1 MTTKHHSTVNSDSS
15 GRSARWLKQYKLLLA
30 ACLGL
35 VTVSSSQA
43 QNLQW
48 APNGT
53 GPSDGSGTWLAGNNW
68 WNGTA
73 IVSGTWTGTT
83 PNGATLGDGTAGSY
97 LVDLGAGSVSLTN
110 LAFTTSGYNVTDGG
124 LNFYDPSA
132 GSPFNAVNVSSGVS
146 ATISAAITNASA
158 GIASTFTVGSG
169 GTLTLTGGGYLNA
182 NTETTGAGTVDF
194 NSGTYSGPN
203 FVLWSQGNVTQEA
216 ATLNISRLLVG
227 YGGNSTYTINNA
239 NAVLT
244 GSGGGGN
251 NLIGRSGSAGVMDL
265 KQGTVNMTA
274 SGNSMRIAYDA
285 NSKGTLTVEGG
296 TLNLGTAANDFYV
309 NYGGTGAPGAGTL
322 NISGISVVTAKGI
335 LLGGGSGVGTYVAG
349 SSATVNISG
358 GTTYVGSDGINVSAN
373 VGTLTSSINLS
384 GGIVGAAAAWTSTA
398 NMVLGTT
405 GGNITFQTADATSV
419 GHNITLNGVLSG
431 SGGLIHTGS
440 GILSLGGVNTYLGN
454 TTVNG
459 TGSAILSGTGH
470 LAFNIGANGVNN
482 QINGTEALTL
492 DGTFDINLTGADTT
506 AGDVWDINADNANT
520 TYGGTFDL
528 TGFTQNG
535 NIWTDGLYQYS
546 EGNGELTI
554 AGVPEPSTTSAA
566 LFGGVSL
573 FLASRRLIRK
583 K

>member
-1 MTTKHHSTVNSDSS
+1 MTTKHHSTVNSDSF
-15 GRSARWLKQYKLLLA
+15 GRPAGWFKQYKLLLA

-35 VTVSSSQA
+35 VTVSSSHA

-53 GPSDGSGTWLAGNNW
+53 GPSDGSETWLAGNNW
-68 WNGTA
+68 WNGTS

-97 LVDLGAGSVSLTN
+97 LVDLGGSSVSLTN
-110 LAFTTSGYNVTDGG
+110 LVFTTSGYNVTDGG
-124 LNFYDPSA
+124 LTFNPPA
-132 GSPFNAVNVSSGVS
+132 GISGNYSMVTLSPGVS
-146 ATISAAITNASA
+146 ATISAAITNTYGNGSLL
-158 GIASTFTVGSG
+158 TVGSG
-169 GTLTLTGGGYLNA
+169 GLLTLTGGGQFNA

-194 NSGTYSGPN
+194 NSGTYVGN
-203 FVLWSQGNVTQEA
+203 FTLWSQGNITQEA
-216 ATLNISRLLVG
+216 ATLNIGRLLIG
-227 YGGNSTYTINNA
+227 YSGASTYTINNA
-239 NAVLT
+239 NAVVT

-251 NLIGRSGSAGVMDL
+251 NVVGRAGTAGVMTL
-265 KQGTVNMTA
+265 ENGTVNLSA
-274 SGNSMRIAYDA
+274 NGNAMRLTYDA
-285 NSKGTLTVEGG
+285 QAGSSGTLNVEGG
-296 TLNLGTAANDFYV
+296 TLNLGSTGANDIYV
-309 NYGGTGAPGAGTL
+309 NYGGTEASGSGTLFISGGITTTPGILFGGGGNYASGSSAKMLMVGGVGYIGASGINSSANSGTL
-322 NISGISVVTAKGI
+322 NTSIIV
-335 LLGGGSGVGTYVAG
+335 
-349 SSATVNISG
+349 SG
-358 GTTYVGSDGINVSAN
+358 GT
-373 VGTLTSSINLS
+373 L
-384 GGIVGAAAAWTSTA
+384 GATAAWTSTA

-405 GGNITFQTADATSV
+405 NGNITFKTADATGT
-419 GHNITLNGVLSG
+419 GHNITLNGALSG
-431 SGGLIHTGS
+431 AGGLIHTGS
-440 GILSLGGVNTYLGN
+440 GILTLGGVNTYLGN

-470 LAFNIGANGVNN
+470 LAFVIGANGVNN

-492 DGTFDINLTGADTT
+492 NGTFDINLTGADTT

-535 NIWTDGLYQYS
+535 EIWTDGLYQYS
-546 EGNGELTI
+546 ELSGDLTI
-554 AGVPEPSTTSAA
+554 ASVPEPSTTNAA

>member
-35 VTVSSSQA
+35 VTVSSSHA

-48 APNGT
+48 APNGI

-68 WNGTA
+68 WNGSS

-83 PNGATLGDGTAGSY
+83 PNGATLGDGTAGTYS
-97 LVDLGAGSVSLTN
+97 VDLGGSSVSLAN
-110 LAFTTSGYNVTDGG
+110 LAFTTSGYNVTDGN

-132 GSPFNAVNVSSGVS
+132 ANPFNMVNVSSGVS
-146 ATISAAITNASA
+146 ATISASITNATGTA
-158 GIASTFTVGSG
+158 ATFTVASG

-194 NSGTYSGPN
+194 NSGTYSAPN

-239 NAVLT
+239 SAVVT

-251 NLIGRSGSAGVMDL
+251 NLIGRSGSTGVMDL

-274 SGNSMRIAYDA
+274 SGNAMRIAYDA

-296 TLNLGTAANDFYV
+296 TLNLGTAANDIYV
-309 NYGGTGAPGAGTL
+309 NYNGTGAPGAGTL
-322 NISGISVVTAKGI
+322 NVSGSSVVTTKGI
-335 LLGGGSGVGTYVAG
+335 LLGGGAAAGTYVAG

-373 VGTLTSSINLS
+373 AGTLNSSINLS
-384 GGIVGAAAAWTSTA
+384 GGTIGAAAAWTSTA

-419 GHNITLNGVLSG
+419 GHNITLNGILSG
-431 SGGLIHTGS
+431 PGGLIHTGS

-470 LAFNIGANGVNN
+470 LAFSIGANGVNN

-492 DGTFDINLTGADTT
+492 IGTFDINLSAADTT
-506 AGDVWDINADNANT
+506 AGDVWVLNADNANT

-535 NIWTDGLYQYS
+535 DIWTDGIYQYS
-546 EGNGELTI
+546 ELTGALDI
-554 AGVPEPSTTSAA
+554 ASVPEPSTTSAA
-566 LFGGVSL
+566 LFGGISL

>member
-68 WNGTA
+68 YNGTS

-83 PNGATLGDGTAGSY
+83 PNGATLGDGTAGTYS
-97 LVDLGAGSVSLTN
+97 VDLGGSSVSLTN
-110 LAFTTSGYNVTDGG
+110 LAFTTSGYNVTDGN

-132 GSPFNAVNVSSGVS
+132 ANPFNMVNVSSGVL
-146 ATISAAITNASA
+146 ATISASITNATGTA
-158 GIASTFTVGSG
+158 ATFTVASG

-194 NSGTYSGPN
+194 NSGTYSAPN

-239 NAVLT
+239 SAVVT

-251 NLIGRSGSAGVMDL
+251 NLIGRSGSTGVMDL

-274 SGNSMRIAYDA
+274 SGNAMRIAYDA

-296 TLNLGTAANDFYV
+296 TLNLGTAANDIYV
-309 NYGGTGAPGAGTL
+309 NYNGTGAPGAGTL
-322 NISGISVVTAKGI
+322 NISGP
-335 LLGGGSGVGTYVAG
+335 
-349 SSATVNISG
+349 
-358 GTTYVGSDGINVSAN
+358 
-373 VGTLTSSINLS
+373 
-384 GGIVGAAAAWTSTA
+384 
-398 NMVLGTT
+398 
-405 GGNITFQTADATSV
+405 
-419 GHNITLNGVLSG
+419 
-431 SGGLIHTGS
+431 GGLIHTGS

-470 LAFNIGANGVNN
+470 LAFSIGANGVNN

-492 DGTFDINLTGADTT
+492 NGTFDVNLTGADTT
-506 AGDVWDINADNANT
+506 AGDVWVLNADNANT

-535 NIWTDGLYQYS
+535 DIWTDGIYQYS
-546 EGNGELTI
+546 ELTGALDI
-554 AGVPEPSTTSAA
+554 ASVPEPSTTSAA
-566 LFGGVSL
+566 LFGGISL